1 MDYESM
7 STPELQQECKHR
19 GLPSGRA
26 KADLVARLT
35 EYDQAEASPVDDFA
49 DTPVVEAVPD
59 VDLLQDVV
67 VREVLTVDTPPVS
80 APAKGPDPLPDPAP
94 EGPAPTTFRS
104 SFLARPDGPSEAEH
118 LDYRRRTRDAA
129 LAEGLSPRGDARR
142 VGTVDGY
149 EVYEISIRRV
159 T

>member
-7 STPELQQECKHR
+7 STPELQLECKRR

-35 EYDQAEASPVDDFA
+35 EHDLAEVGADDDFA
-49 DTPVVEAVPD
+49 DAPAVEASPD
-59 VDLLQDVV
+59 VDLLRDIV
-67 VREVLTVDTPPVS
+67 VRETLTVDAPEPP
-80 APAKGPDPLPDPAP
+80 AMPAGPEPLPGPSSA
-94 EGPAPTTFRS
+94 EPAPTTFRS
-104 SFLARPDGPSEAEH
+104 SFSARTDGPSEAEH
-118 LDYRRRTRDAA
+118 LDYRRRTREAA
-129 LAEGLSPRGDARR
+129 IAGGLSPRGDAHRI
-142 VGTVDGY
+142 GTVDGH